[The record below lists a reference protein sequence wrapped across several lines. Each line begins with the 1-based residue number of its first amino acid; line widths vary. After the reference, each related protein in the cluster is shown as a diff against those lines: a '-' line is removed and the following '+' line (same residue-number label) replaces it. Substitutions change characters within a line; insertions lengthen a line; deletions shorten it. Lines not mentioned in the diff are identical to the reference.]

1 MNELFKRI
9 TWAEFQ
15 DNKNSYKN
23 CKVLY
28 ITDKDLYCIRY
39 DENNYVIYS
48 QKYGQC
54 NFSYADAL
62 SNPELTKDLSP
73 GMYIFNN
80 NDLYYYTGTNW
91 VQVGTSGSSGES
103 NPSFTIWS
111 THVEYGAAGYEQ
123 VSDAGNLQIKGYI
136 EGQINGGAW

>member
-15 DNKNSYKN
+15 DNQDGYKN

-54 NFSYADAL
+54 NFSYQDAI
-62 SNPELTKDLSP
+62 SNATLVQDLSP

-80 NDLYYYTGTNW
+80 NDLYYYTW
-91 VQVGTSGSSGES
+91 AIWIQVGANNNS
-103 NPSFTIWS
+103 NIGPSFTVWP
-111 THVEYGAAGYEQ
+111 THTDYGSENYHEN
-123 VSDAGNLQIKGYI
+123 SDVGNLQIQGYV